1 MYKQR
6 RQILAK
12 TVGIILLTA
21 ITIALSS
28 SGCSIGKGP
37 STETSY
43 FPTVEWLS
51 STPEEQGIDS
61 AILAD
66 GLLAIRQKNLNIH
79 SLFIVRNGSVILD
92 AYFYPYD
99 GKTVHE
105 FASVT
110 KSIMTTLIAIAA
122 DQGKLDLDQPMLSF
136 FPDREIANVDARKE
150 RITVRHLASM
160 SSGLESMGFEQDEG
174 TLTEMRASEDWIQF
188 ALDRKVVSEPGT
200 HFVYDSPGMHLL
212 SAILQ
217 EATGMSAL
225 EFARQNLFEPL
236 GIGEVLWDT
245 DPQGFNHGWGD
256 LFLNPLDAAKIGYLW
271 LNKGMWEG
279 KQIVS
284 SEWVEDSVKMQIKT
298 GLADDYGYGW
308 WIMQGDEEAYAAIGR
323 GGQRIQVYPQLNI
336 VIVITAGGAEYDEI
350 VAEIAPAVV
359 DTKNPL
365 KANPN
370 GVAKLNTVIQEISQP
385 PVAILVPPLPST
397 AREISG
403 KTISFQSNPFQ
414 LKTVKLDFTEQPE
427 ATMHL
432 TFTGSRSS
440 ETAKVGLD
448 GVYRIFSENDIALR
462 GYRGYWADETTF
474 LFDYNDITRGE
485 AYDIS
490 FKFSDKKVI
499 VEGKERSH
507 EALVTFE
514 GSVQ

>member
-1 MYKQR
+1 MGKIGFNQNLFNTLMA
-6 RQILAK
+6 IMVPLLMIVPMLAC
-12 TVGIILLTA
+12 
-21 ITIALSS
+21 SS
-28 SGCSIGKGP
+28 KNDVFPIP
-37 STETSY
+37 SWST
-43 FPTVEWLS
+43 
-51 STPEEQGIDS
+51 STPEEQGLDS
-61 AILAD
+61 AKLAE
-66 GLLAIRQKNLNIH
+66 GLLAIKQKGLNIH
-79 SLFIVRNGSVILD
+79 SLLIVRNGSVVLD
-92 AYFYPYD
+92 AYFYHYD
-99 GKTVHE
+99 GKIPHRL
-105 FASVT
+105 ASVT
-110 KSIMTTLIAIAA
+110 KSVMTTLIAIAA
-122 DQGKLDLDQPMLSF
+122 DQGKLKLDQSMLSF
-136 FPDREIANVDARKE
+136 FPERNILNVDDLKK

-160 SSGLESMGFEQDEG
+160 SSGLESVGMEQDEG
-174 TLTEMRASEDWIQF
+174 TLNEMMASKDYIQF
-188 ALDRKVVSEPGT
+188 ALDRKVVSEPGK
-200 HFVYDSPGMHLL
+200 HFVYDSPSTHIL

-217 EATGMSAL
+217 KATGMTAE
-225 EFARQNLFEPL
+225 EFAMQNLFGPL
-236 GIGEVLWDT
+236 GIKEVYWEV
-245 DPQGFNHGWGD
+245 DPQGFTHGWSD
-256 LFLNPLDAAKIGYLW
+256 LFLKPPDVAKIGYLW
-271 LNKGMWEG
+271 LERGKWGD

-284 SEWVEDSVKMQIKT
+284 SNWVDASVRTQLKT
-298 GLADDYGYGW
+298 GLNDDYGYGW
-308 WIMQGDEEAYAAIGR
+308 WITEEKPHEYAAIGR

-365 KANPN
+365 K
-370 GVAKLNTVIQEISQP
+370 AKLNTVIQEISQP